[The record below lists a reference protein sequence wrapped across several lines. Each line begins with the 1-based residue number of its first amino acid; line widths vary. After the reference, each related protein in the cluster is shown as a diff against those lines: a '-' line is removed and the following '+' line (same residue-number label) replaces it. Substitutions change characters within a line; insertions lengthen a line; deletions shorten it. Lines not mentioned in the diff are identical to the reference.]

1 MAADRWKAT
10 FKNSAGGELD
20 SVSSKTEEGLKRLL
34 REKIRPDIGW
44 TLGNGDTIEIEAP
57 DE

>member
-1 MAADRWKAT
+1 MWKAV
-10 FKNSAGGELD
+10 FKGGHGGELD

-44 TLGNGDTIEIEAP
+44 TLAKGDMIVIEN
-57 DE
+57 DEDHD